1 MIHGLHAWQPSALAQ
16 RQRGFSKFEFA
27 LASALFAVLTGIA
40 ADRLH
45 GYQKSAETVAAK
57 QLITSLQTALML
69 KTAHLT
75 VAQRRGDIAAL
86 VDDNPIDWLYKK
98 PPNYLGE
105 YFSPNNQN
113 LPPGNW
119 YFDRNYKTLVYLSSE
134 RKSFISR
141 PSILLR
147 FKVKSSRLLTIP
159 AAIPASAAIDNLAL
173 VQVFDCPVL
182 ALRK

>member
-27 LASALFAVLTGIA
+27 LASALFAALTGIA

-147 FKVKSSRLLTIP
+147 FKVKSSRLLTTP